1 MENNLRMAIE
11 KLEFVLLLKKVS
23 LIWRDLYLGAYALV
37 IGA

>member
-1 MENNLRMAIE
+1 MENNLRMVIE
-11 KLEFVLLLKKVS
+11 KLEFMLLLKKVS